1 MHKTIVSKL
10 EFLIFL
16 SLALGTT
23 MAFALNVSP
32 TAEEKRLYEL
42 VNAYRAENGLPAIP
56 FSNSLTYVAQ
66 THVKDLQNHPP
77 SGTCN
82 MHSWSSNGAWSSCCY
97 TSDHAQAQCMWDK
110 PRELTPYPGN
120 GYENAYGGSSGYIA
134 TAQGALA
141 GWKNSSGHNAVILN
155 QNTWNNVTWQ
165 ALGVGI
171 YQSYAVLWFGK
182 EVDPI
187 GAPNNSTTQDGQ
199 ATGGTIPT
207 VQEGLTWQTSKA
219 NAISLAQRDGK
230 LILLVAGRDT
240 CGNTNHTRDTL
251 VKTTSPPINTLL
263 QERFVLWYANVDS
276 SSEYSAYSQGLG
288 SYTLP
293 LIATIDPNDSD
304 NYLDRTTNVQ
314 EPNAFYARLEQLTQ
328 APLAKFTVS
337 QQQGQVPLSITLD
350 ASDSLDRDG
359 SIVDYRWTF
368 GDGQGTNG
376 PIVSAQ
382 HTFVTAGTYSVTLI
396 VTDNAGLTHRAF
408 KTITVTDQ
416 NHQNQVDD
424 TVNDSSAGGCTLGKG
439 DATFDPLFPFMLIM
453 SLWYWYRRRSSVI
466 K

>member
-1 MHKTIVSKL
+1 MYQTPIYQL
-10 EFLIFL
+10 MNPLRILGLFAITCFFIAL
-16 SLALGTT
+16 SSATQ
-23 MAFALNVSP
+23 ASQYD
-32 TAEEKRLYEL
+32 AELLQLTNTERQ
-42 VNAYRAENGLPAIP
+42 NAGLPA
-56 FSNSLTYVAQ
+56 LTLSSQLGQAA
-66 THVKDLQNHPP
+66 QNHAEDMATNNYFSHDGLNGSQPWDRAKAAGYNYSYVGENIYAGLSTATAVIKGWMNSQGHRENILNP
-77 SGTCN
+77 NYTEIGFGYAYN
-82 MHSWSSNGAWSSCCY
+82 QSSDYRHYWVQVFGKA
-97 TSDHAQAQCMWDK
+97 M
-110 PRELTPYPGN
+110 
-120 GYENAYGGSSGYIA
+120 GGS
-134 TAQGALA
+134 
-141 GWKNSSGHNAVILN
+141 
-155 QNTWNNVTWQ
+155 
-165 ALGVGI
+165 
-171 YQSYAVLWFGK
+171 
-182 EVDPI
+182 
-187 GAPNNSTTQDGQ
+187 
-199 ATGGTIPT
+199 IPT
-207 VQEGLTWQTSKA
+207 VQDVQDSLTWQTSKA